1 MDRKILYKLGA
12 IALLTLLLMV
22 PLALIEGQIK
32 GRSARQAEVLN
43 NIAQTAAGPQTLI
56 APLVAIQYKEWVEAE
71 PAREGAAGREAPG
84 RRQVERV
91 LWLPA
96 EDLKI
101 GGQASVE
108 TRSRGIYQGRLYHL
122 DLAVSGRVVIPAHLG
137 LGDPGHL
144 IDPRATLVMGL
155 SDLRGVENDPEITI
169 NGSRQRFATPNPAS
183 RQTALGK
190 EMPGAQ
196 LQVDLGPVNPERAS
210 QFDFSFPLKLT
221 GTERLAI
228 APTAEANHV
237 SLKSDWRHPSF
248 QGRFLPRT
256 REVGQA
262 GFSADWEISYLARNL
277 GQTLQASAIS
287 GPGFNPSAPREALEI
302 SFMEPV
308 TVYLQAERAVKYG
321 SLFIVL
327 TFAAFFLGEVLR
339 RRAMHPVQYLLV
351 GLALAIFF
359 LLLIALSE
367 HLPFVVAYLISATGC
382 IGLIAFYL
390 AGALGGIRQSLAF
403 GAGLTGLYGV
413 LYGLLLSED
422 NALLMGSVLLFVALG
437 AIMLATRR
445 VNWYRLG
452 LADDSAA

>member
-22 PLALIEGQIK
+22 PLALIEGQIQ

-71 PAREGAAGREAPG
+71 PAKETTPGREPRG
-84 RRQVERV
+84 RLEVERV
-91 LWLPA
+91 IWVPA

-101 GGQASVE
+101 GGQSSVE

-122 DLAVSGRVVIPAHLG
+122 DLTVSGRVVIPAHLG
-137 LGDPGHL
+137 LSDRSHL

-169 NGSRQRFATPNPAS
+169 NGSRQRFANPNPAS

-196 LQVDLGPVNPERAS
+196 LQVDLGSVNLERAS

-228 APTAEANHV
+228 APTAEANHI

-256 REVGQA
+256 REVAQT
-262 GFSADWEISYLARNL
+262 GFSADWEISHLARNL
-277 GQTLQASAIS
+277 GQTLVAGAVANQGYA
-287 GPGFNPSAPREALEI
+287 PPVPREVLEI

-308 TVYLQAERAVKYG
+308 NVYLQAERAVKYG
-321 SLFIVL
+321 SLFIIL

-339 RRAMHPVQYLLV
+339 RRAMHPLQYLLV

-359 LLLIALSE
+359 LLLVALSE
-367 HLPFVVAYLISATGC
+367 HLPFVVAYLISAAGC
-382 IGLIAFYL
+382 IGLITFYL
-390 AGALGGIRQSLAF
+390 AGALGGVRRGLAF

-422 NALLMGSVLLFVALG
+422 NALLMGSVLLFFALG
-437 AIMLATRR
+437 AVMLATRR
-445 VNWYRLG
+445 VDWYRLG
-452 LADDSAA
+452 LAEDNAA